1 MHATGPSAGRRP
13 LISVIM
19 ANFEAGDKLV
29 PALQSVLGQT
39 MADLEVIV
47 SDDASQDNSLTVIC
61 AMMAADPR
69 IRLSASDINRGPAH
83 CRNRALDLARGEWV
97 AVVDSDDI
105 IHPERFE
112 RLLAAA
118 AQHDADIVADNL
130 LLFFAD
136 GSPPSLMLGEETAA
150 SLVVSPRDWVLA
162 GLGGAPALGYL
173 KPLIR
178 ADRLAALRYD
188 ESLRIGED
196 YDFVLRLLLAEA
208 RMLVVREPFYLYRRH
223 AASISHR
230 LSVPDMQAMV
240 DRQAALAAGQQPL
253 PAELSAAFAKR
264 LASLKSGL
272 SYEQLVASIK
282 QGRAALALRLLAAE
296 PAHIGRLWR
305 SFVEGRRRATGPES
319 LAQRR
324 ETIALGAGGTAGA
337 DLVVPDYVPAHAVD
351 WYDRRTHYP
360 WLDLAAHA
368 GGRCVALDQAG
379 HYAAGF
385 IPEATLELRPALQ
398 AAS

>member
-1 MHATGPSAGRRP
+1 MHTTGSSVGRRP
-13 LISVIM
+13 RISVIM
-19 ANFEAGDKLV
+19 ANFEGGDKIV

-47 SDDASQDNSLTVIC
+47 SDDASEDNSLTVIC

-69 IRLSASDINRGPAH
+69 IRLSASDTNRGPAH

-105 IHPERFE
+105 IHPERFD

-118 AQHDADIVADNL
+118 AQHEADIIADNL

-136 GSPPSLMLGEETAA
+136 GSPPSLMLGAEAA
-150 SLVVSPRDWVLA
+150 GSFAVSPRDWVLA
-162 GLGGAPALGYL
+162 GLEGSPALGYL

-178 ADRLAALRYD
+178 ADRLGALRYD
-188 ESLRIGED
+188 EGLRIGED
-196 YDFVLRLLLAEA
+196 YDFVLRLLLTDA
-208 RMLVVREPFYLYRRH
+208 RMVVVREPFYLYRRH

-240 DRQAALAAGQQPL
+240 ERQAALATAQQPL
-253 PAELSAAFAKR
+253 SAELSAAFAKR
-264 LASLKSGL
+264 LSALTSGL
-272 SYEQLVASIK
+272 SYERLVAGIK
-282 QGRAALALRLLAAE
+282 QGQPVLALRLLAEE
-296 PAHIGRLWR
+296 PAHLGRLWR
-305 SFVEGRRRATGPES
+305 SFVERRRRPTGPDAAAPRPAS
-319 LAQRR
+319 
-324 ETIALGAGGTAGA
+324 IALGGRGAIDA
-337 DLVVPDYVPAHAVD
+337 DLVVPDYVPTHAVD
-351 WYDRRTHYP
+351 WSAHRPASP
-360 WLDLAAHA
+360 WLALAAHA
-368 GGRCVALDQAG
+368 GGHCVALDQAG

-385 IPEATLELRPALQ
+385 IPEAKLELRPALQ